1 MIWRSNEVLLLRP
14 RRPLPYPNAN
24 MSSAS
29 PSDALPFAIEL
40 ADGTMCATQE
50 GGTHNSIGA
59 LTIFASCGNGS
70 ALAGEIDRSTPL
82 DGVCGA

>member
-1 MIWRSNEVLLLRP
+1 MASNEVLLLRL

-50 GGTHNSIGA
+50 RGTHNSIGA

-70 ALAGEIDRSTPL
+70 VLAGEIDRSTPL